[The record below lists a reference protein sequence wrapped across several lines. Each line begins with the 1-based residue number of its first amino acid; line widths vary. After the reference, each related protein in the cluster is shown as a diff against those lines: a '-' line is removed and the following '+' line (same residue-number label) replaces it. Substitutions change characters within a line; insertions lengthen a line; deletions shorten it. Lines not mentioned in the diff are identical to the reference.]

1 MKVKINNSQRSNR
14 VYIPILL
21 FFSLALFI
29 GSCSYPFITISNK
42 WKIDWDIEKL
52 DFKDKYLAQDLPE
65 HTGIK
70 PPNILYIVVDDLGK
84 FEVSA
89 YGSQTMKTP
98 NIDKLASKGVMFT
111 DCYVNASVC
120 SPSRAGLLTG
130 RYPQRYGFETQPMER
145 YPNNLMSY
153 YVGKNIINTGNFEMV
168 TEPTYPA
175 KKQMI
180 KQGLPPTEMNLA
192 EILKMR
198 NYNTAIIG
206 KWHLGFDTHLI
217 PNNRGFDE
225 QFGFYGASSIYTKT
239 RKSEDIVSFIQPNF
253 SANHQWKTGRK
264 KTASIRRND
273 KIVKED
279 RYLTWAFMDEAI
291 EFMDANSSKPE
302 PFFLYLT
309 FNAPHVPFQ
318 APKEY
323 YEMHADEKDE
333 NKRVYYAMINALDDA
348 IGNLVEKMESL
359 GLDENTII
367 YFISDNGGATYT
379 GATDNGPYKGGK
391 LTNFE
396 GGVNVPCIIS
406 WKGHINEGEVYD
418 KPISSFDLFATAV
431 EAAECPLPND
441 RVYDGVNLLP
451 YLTGEKEG
459 EPHKA
464 FYWRTDHIQAM
475 REGDYKYI
483 LSTRDN
489 WAELYK
495 ISEDK
500 YEQYDLNIE
509 QPEILMKMR
518 KDFDKWQEGLQ
529 EPAWPRIMDI
539 RFVID
544 GKKYLF
550 PA

>member
-1 MKVKINNSQRSNR
+1 MKSEINKSKHNNSL
-14 VYIPILL
+14 YIRILL
-21 FFSLALFI
+21 YFSLILFI
-29 GSCSYPFITISNK
+29 ASCSYPFITTSNK
-42 WKIDWDIEKL
+42 WKIDWEDEKIE
-52 DFKDKYLAQDLPE
+52 FKKKYLAQDLPE
-65 HTGIK
+65 YTSIE

-84 FEVSA
+84 FEISA

-98 NIDKLASKGVMFT
+98 NIDQLAAEGVMFT
-111 DCYVNASVC
+111 DCYVVASVC

-145 YPNNLMSY
+145 YPSNLLSY
-153 YVGKNIINTGNFEMV
+153 YIGKNIINTGDFEMV
-168 TEPTYPA
+168 SEPIYPA

-180 KQGLPPTEMNLA
+180 KQGVPPTEMNLA

-206 KWHLGFDTHLI
+206 KWHLGFDTDLL

-225 QFGFYGASSIYTKT
+225 QFGFYGASSLYTKT
-239 RKSEDIVSFIQPNF
+239 RKSADIVNYIQPTF
-253 SANHQWKTGRK
+253 SAKHQWSTGRK
-264 KTASIRRND
+264 KTSAIRRND
-273 KIVKED
+273 KLVKED
-279 RYLTWAFMDEAI
+279 RYLTWAFMDEALD
-291 EFMDANSSKPE
+291 FMEANINKPE
-302 PFFLYLT
+302 PFFLYLA

-333 NKRVYYAMINALDDA
+333 NKRVYYAMIHALDDA
-348 IGNLVEKMESL
+348 IGNLIERMELL

-396 GGVNVPCIIS
+396 GGVNVPCIIR
-406 WKGHINEGEVYD
+406 WKGHIDEGEVYN
-418 KPISSFDLFATAV
+418 KPISSLDLFTTAV
-431 EAAECPLPND
+431 EVAECPLPND
-441 RVYDGVNLLP
+441 RIYDGVNLLP

-459 EPHKA
+459 EPHEA

-475 REGDYKYI
+475 RKGDYKYI

-500 YEQYDLNIE
+500 YEQYDLNFE
-509 QPEILMKMR
+509 QPEMLIKMR
-518 KDFDKWQEGLQ
+518 KDFNIWQEDLK
-529 EPAWPRIMDI
+529 EPSWPRIMDI

-544 GKKYLF
+544 GKTYLF